1 MNTMDFEKYTLVEL
15 RQFAKEKGIKN
26 VTKLKKEELIDV
38 LGKES
43 ELSDSKMSES
53 LVQNQVKDV
62 IDAKHINITNS
73 EEKTPEKTENTTQD
87 MPAMNFETAA
97 VKFQINANAKDD
109 SNLKYKL
116 TTPEDFIAEGVLEIL
131 PDGIWL
137 LKRRKLSIKP

>member
-1 MNTMDFEKYTLVEL
+1 MNTRDLETYTLVEL
-15 RQFAKEKGIKN
+15 RQLAKEKGIKN
-26 VTKLKKEELIDV
+26 VTKLKKEELIEV

-43 ELSDSKMSES
+43 ESSDSKTSES
-53 LVQNQVKDV
+53 LAKNQVKDNGETQC
-62 IDAKHINITNS
+62 INTINS
-73 EEKTPEKTENTTQD
+73 EEKNTENMNKTENATQD

-131 PDGIWL
+131 PDGYGFL
-137 LKRRKLSIKP
+137 RG

>member
-1 MNTMDFEKYTLVEL
+1 MDFEKYTLVEL

-87 MPAMNFETAA
+87 MTAMNFETAA
-97 VKFQINANAKDD
+97 VKFQINAG
-109 SNLKYKL
+109 NLSPSFGSL
-116 TTPEDFIAEGVLEIL
+116 AIPFILSPL
-131 PDGIWL
+131 SSLNL
-137 LKRRKLSIKP
+137 LI

>member
-1 MNTMDFEKYTLVEL
+1 
-15 RQFAKEKGIKN
+15 
-26 VTKLKKEELIDV
+26 
-38 LGKES
+38 
-43 ELSDSKMSES
+43 MSES

-131 PDGIWL
+131 PDGFGFLRGSNYLSTENDVYVSPSQIRRFNMKTIYQA
-137 LKRRKLSIKP
+137 LKTYTYHQFK